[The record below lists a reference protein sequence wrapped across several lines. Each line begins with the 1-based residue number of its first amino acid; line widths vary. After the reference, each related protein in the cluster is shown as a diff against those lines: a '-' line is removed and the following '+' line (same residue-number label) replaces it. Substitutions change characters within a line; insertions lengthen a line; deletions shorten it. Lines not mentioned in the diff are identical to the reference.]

1 MRSLAHFVMQGRT
14 QAIMVSAFATGSV
27 FFSWIGAA
35 VIALVTLSKGPRQ
48 GLALLGWAAIPGSI
62 LVYFGEISPLATI
75 IGTFI
80 VSMVLWS
87 SRSWSLSLIG
97 ATVSG
102 LITGVLLLTIGEA
115 YLQMLL
121 TMLSDMFAQMQQQA
135 VEQGNE
141 DVVLNV
147 PSAVQIAGLIALS
160 NTMTVIVSLIIGR
173 WWQAIVFNPGGFQR
187 EFHALRLSP
196 VLVVILLSL
205 GVVTSTL
212 GIDYRFWA
220 VIFALPFV
228 VAGFSLM
235 HAFVARRQLGT
246 TTLVFAYIAWLLI
259 DVFKVAL
266 LLVVIVDSWV
276 DLRKFFS
283 GQPPSNDDRD

>member
-14 QAIMVSAFATGSV
+14 QAIVASALATGSV

-35 VIALVTLSKGPRQ
+35 VIALVTLSKGPQQ
-48 GLALLGWAAIPGSI
+48 GLVLLGWAAIPGSI

-75 IGTFI
+75 IGTYI

-87 SRSWSLSLIG
+87 TRSWSLSLVG

-102 LITGVLLLTIGEA
+102 LITGVLLLTIGDA

-121 TMLSDMFAQMQQQA
+121 GMLGDMFAQMQQQA
-135 VEQGNE
+135 VQQGNE
-141 DVVLNV
+141 QVQLRV
-147 PSAVQIAGLIALS
+147 PTAVQIAGLIALS

-196 VLVVILLSL
+196 VLVVILISL
-205 GVVTSTL
+205 GILVSSF

-220 VIFALPFV
+220 VIFGLPFV
-228 VAGFSLM
+228 VAGFSLL
-235 HAFVARRQLGT
+235 HAFVAQRQLGT
-246 TTLVFAYIAWLLI
+246 TTLVVAYIAWLLI
-259 DVFKVAL
+259 DIFKVAL
-266 LLVVIVDSWV
+266 LLIVIVDSWM
-276 DLRKFFS
+276 DLRRFFS
-283 GQPPSNDDRD
+283 SQSSNDAD